1 MEVINLNLIPN
12 GTNPVVHC
20 SQYDEGRE
28 FRFNLFNGTSVL
40 TLDGTET
47 IECDVKKP
55 DGNVVTVAV
64 TNTSS
69 DYIVVTTTLQMTAC
83 GGNSEGVVNI
93 QKGGANLYTLNFI
106 LYCERNPLENGIQ
119 SDSAIHN
126 LETQI
131 ANAVADQY
139 DSNNVIFDNAPTSGH
154 GIGYAV
160 TSEGVKNS
168 LDNLTVG
175 DLADVTITTPTSGEA
190 LVFDLTDPD
199 NPVIVNGTV
208 STVGSIDDLSD
219 VDTTGKGND
228 YSLVYNSNDAE
239 WQSKKL
245 TVEVT
250 QAEYDQLKLDGDLVE
265 GVHYVITDGQNVT
278 CNLGDLNDVDTTG
291 ASTGDILVK
300 GASGWEKGDH
310 VKDWTYC
317 GEYNLGQNGSVNTG
331 TWTLLQSLANR
342 KDVLFLIRI
351 AGGSI
356 GNMPRISLYLP
367 LSVFNTLSAFPD
379 FMIATSRNYVQLD
392 KASDTSITVSNTT
405 IGVSG
410 NDVYIKLYTR

>member
-83 GGNSEGVVNI
+83 GGNSEGVIKISKSGV
-93 QKGGANLYTLNFI
+93 NLYTLNFI
-106 LYCERNPLENGIQ
+106 LYCERNPMENGIQ

-126 LETQI
+126 LNTQI

-160 TSEGVKNS
+160 TSEGIKTTI
-168 LDNLTVG
+168 DNLTVG
-175 DLADVTITTPTSGEA
+175 DLADVTVTTPLSGEA
-190 LVFDLTDPD
+190 LTWDGTKW
-199 NPVIVNGTV
+199 VNGTV

-239 WQSKKL
+239 WQAKKL

-278 CNLGDLNDVDTTG
+278 CNLGDLTDVDTSG

-300 GASGWEKGDH
+300 GASGWEKSS
-310 VKDWTYC
+310 VKDILTKIPVSATT
-317 GEYNLGQNGSVNTG
+317 NAQ
-331 TWTLLQSLANR
+331 
-342 KDVLFLIRI
+342 
-351 AGGSI
+351 GSI
-356 GNMPRISLYLP
+356 DSNNIMTGGMSLSDYLIVGIIPTTSLHSVAIGNYNGRYVFEVFTYTDFNPVVSSSTSFDLYAIRL
-367 LSVFNTLSAFPD
+367 T
-379 FMIATSRNYVQLD
+379 
-392 KASDTSITVSNTT
+392 
-405 IGVSG
+405 
-410 NDVYIKLYTR
+410 